1 MTLTVITINQLSI
14 YKLKYNNN
22 SFDPQV
28 KYAYHVIYND
38 INFSIINYLV
48 QVTAKKKSQDLEE

>member
-1 MTLTVITINQLSI
+1 MTLTVITKNQLSI
-14 YKLKYNNN
+14 YKLKYNND

-28 KYAYHVIYND
+28 KYAYHVIYNY
-38 INFSIINYLV
+38 INFSLINYLV